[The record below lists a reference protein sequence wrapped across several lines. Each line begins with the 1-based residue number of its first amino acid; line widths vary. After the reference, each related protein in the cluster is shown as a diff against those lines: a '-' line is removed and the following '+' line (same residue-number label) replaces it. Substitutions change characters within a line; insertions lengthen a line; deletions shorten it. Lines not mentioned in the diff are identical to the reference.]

1 MVPAPQV
8 KKFRFLRFRF
18 HNTESKTTE
27 RLVLY
32 LSDLSG
38 GLEGNSAEVHKLESQ
53 TFFFVVE
60 SYCPTLGIR
69 MGSVHNQYC
78 TQSHEC
84 SVPRTVQSEIQ
95 ESTMRFFHICCLG
108 DVHGRNQLPVSKAGQ
123 CRTNP

>member
-27 RLVLY
+27 SLVLY
-32 LSDLSG
+32 LSDPSG

-78 TQSHEC
+78 MYTVQEC
-84 SVPRTVQSEIQ
+84 SVPRTAQSEIL
-95 ESTMRFFHICCLG
+95 ESTMHFSHLLFG
-108 DVHGRNQLPVSKAGQ
+108 
-123 CRTNP
+123 